1 MWVYP
6 GLRRANT
13 TKVVGIYL
21 ANKGLGGGRTIV
33 SYPDPLQLSKR
44 KEGSGEYSTMFLYLL
59 QKFQW
64 QVVERV

>member
-21 ANKGLGGGRTIV
+21 ANKRMGGGRTIV
-33 SYPDPLQLSKR
+33 SSPDPPSTLQEERGGLVNIVQHFCISAQNF
-44 KEGSGEYSTMFLYLL
+44 SGR
-59 QKFQW
+59 W
-64 QVVERV
+64 